1 MNLDQ
6 GDYLTFENGK
16 EFHVINTINYNK
28 QKYLYLANDE
38 SGLEMV
44 LGREIKD
51 KEGNV
56 MVESLADKK
65 EIKEVS
71 LAILKDMVEA

>member
-1 MNLDQ
+1 MNLES

-28 QKYLYLANDE
+28 QKYLYLANDQK
-38 SGLEMV
+38 GLEML
-44 LGREIKD
+44 LGRETKD
-51 KEGNV
+51 NDGNI
-56 MVESLADKK
+56 MVETLADKK

-71 LAILKDMVEA
+71 LAILKDIIKN